1 MSQIKPQAC
10 DNYIPW
16 KTPEPAALGWKVHHF
31 IKVAFLN
38 EHPKI
43 QEVYSKKPIYCY
55 RIDRQQLTEKD
66 NMSCIGK
73 IPGKGT
79 AGELIIMY
87 KEGYLYEGEV
97 VDGIR

>member
-1 MSQIKPQAC
+1 MNCTPS
-10 DNYIPW
+10 
-16 KTPEPAALGWKVHHF
+16 KTPKLVVPGWRVNSLLILG
-31 IKVAFLN
+31 FLN

-55 RIDRQQLTEKD
+55 RIDRQQLTEKED
-66 NMSCIGK
+66 MTCIGK
-73 IPGKGT
+73 IPSKGA

-87 KEGYLYEGEV
+87 KEGYLYEGDI